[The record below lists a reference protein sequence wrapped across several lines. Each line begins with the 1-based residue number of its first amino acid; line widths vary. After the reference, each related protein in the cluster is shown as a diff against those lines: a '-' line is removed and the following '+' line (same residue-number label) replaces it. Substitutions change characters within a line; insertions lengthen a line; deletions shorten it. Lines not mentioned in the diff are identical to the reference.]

1 MAHLLQN
8 DGARSNVCEFP
19 NSIRGPRKLRAQSA
33 ALALGCATGAL
44 ALFSP
49 SEAWAACSTP
59 NNTNCDVDA
68 PATHGNFEN
77 GATANGTVN
86 ILNGISL
93 SADANATFYNGNFD
107 FGLLTAFT
115 GTLNINSG
123 AFYNSGMGSEFIN
136 GDGGP
141 GIVNINGTFNNSTSG
156 TFTNGNSDRGNV
168 NILNGG
174 IFNNDSGAL
183 FSNGEVFDEGTLTI
197 QSGGTFNNNAGAT
210 FENADDGDGTVNV
223 GGLFVNAGTFDSE
236 INAGFGELII
246 QSGGEFRN
254 ESTASFDGANVT
266 IDSGGVFNHYAGINA
281 RGDFTN
287 NGTFNIGYSNP
298 ALATTNLTGS
308 YTQSSS
314 GTLSIRADFD
324 TTTSDRLVVDGATVV
339 NGEVSVQLLNFSVV
353 GGLTK
358 TFAGIITST
367 GIITDN
373 GITLAN
379 QDTAVIDYEL
389 VKPDANNI
397 DLQVTVNFTGGT
409 DGGLTPNQDGVG
421 GGINSAFASGAELGF
436 MSALTGLATNEEL
449 ANALD
454 QLAPSGAGASSA
466 SMMQSGTTFAEQILS
481 CRVTGEGDANAVIR
495 EGQCMWARGT
505 VSHTS
510 IDNNG
515 QSYGATQTAPLY
527 SAGAQVNLGGAWR
540 LGGGIG
546 YETSQLDT
554 DAGSR
559 TQSDRVHIG
568 GVLKYNPGP
577 LLLAA
582 TVTGAFGSSDSVR
595 HVNIGPMSS
604 TAWGNY
610 DTDFV
615 SGRFTAAYLMPM
627 HTFYFKPQVDVAY
640 MHVSRDGYRERDNGG
655 DIALNVASSDDGVW
669 SVTPALEIGTQV
681 RLAGGGVARPFI
693 RGGVTWRDTD
703 SFVTNASFLGA
714 PDSAPFAVTSSIDEV
729 TADVAAGLDLIT
741 PSDTTLRL
749 QYDGQ
754 FGDTVEQHIGSAKLS
769 IRY

>member
-1 MAHLLQN
+1 MAHLVQN
-8 DGARSNVCEFP
+8 DGARPNACVFP

-49 SEAWAACSTP
+49 SAALAACSTP
-59 NNTNCDVDA
+59 NDGFCDVDA
-68 PATHGNFEN
+68 PATHGDFEN
-77 GATANGTVN
+77 GKTANGTVN
-86 ILNGISL
+86 VL
-93 SADANATFYNGNFD
+93 SGVTLTSNAGATFYNGNFD
-107 FGLLTAFT
+107 FGSLTAFT
-115 GTLNINSG
+115 GTLNINASG
-123 AFYNSGMGSEFIN
+123 IYNSGAASTFFN
-136 GDGGP
+136 GYQGP
-141 GIVNINGTFNNSTSG
+141 GVVNVSGTFNNVADSM
-156 TFTNGNSDRGNV
+156 FVNGMNAAGIVNV
-168 NILNGG
+168 KNGG
-174 IFNNDSGAL
+174 IFNNNVGASFDNGL
-183 FSNGEVFDEGTLTI
+183 LSNGTVIVENGGIFNNRGVFDQTGNTTNGSLVI
-197 QSGGTFNNNAGAT
+197 NSGGTFNN
-210 FENADDGDGTVNV
+210 
-223 GGLFVNAGTFDSE
+223 
-236 INAGFGELII
+236 
-246 QSGGEFRN
+246 
-254 ESTASFDGANVT
+254 ESTAEFESGSVT
-266 IDSGGVFNHYAGINA
+266 VDSGGTFNHYAGNLFGHEVRPI
-281 RGDFTN
+281 DFIN
-287 NGTFNIGYSNP
+287 NGTFNIGYGNP
-298 ALATTNLTGS
+298 NIATTNLANS
-308 YTQSSS
+308 YTQGST
-314 GTLSIRADFD
+314 GTLKVRADFA
-324 TTTSDRLVVDGATVV
+324 TTTSDRLFMAGQTIVAGTVDVM
-339 NGEVSVQLLNFSVV
+339 SLNFGSA
-353 GGLTK
+353 GPLER
-358 TFAGIITST
+358 TFQGIITSPI
-367 GIITDN
+367 GIMINN
-373 GITLAN
+373 GLTVAN
-379 QDTAVIDYEL
+379 PDTSVINYEL
-389 VKPDANNI
+389 VQRNDDGFDNI
-397 DLQVTVNFTGGT
+397 DLRIRVNFQGVVP
-409 DGGLTPNQDGVG
+409 GGLTPNQNSVG
-421 GGINSAFASGAELGF
+421 GGLNSAFISGAMLDFMPALSELATNAELG
-436 MSALTGLATNEEL
+436 
-449 ANALD
+449 NALD
-454 QLAPSGAGASSA
+454 QLAPSGTGANSA
-466 SMMQSGTTFAEQILS
+466 SMMQSGTRFAEHLLS
-481 CRVTGEGDANAVIR
+481 CRTQGEGDANAVIR
-495 EGQCMWARGT
+495 EDQCIWVRGT
-505 VSHTS
+505 IRHTS
-510 IDNNG
+510 YDNG
-515 QSYGATQTAPLY
+515 GRTYGADETAPFY

-559 TQSDRVHIG
+559 TDSDRVHIG

-627 HTFYFKPQVDVAY
+627 HRFYFKPQVDVAY